1 MFRQMEEAWNDVKN
15 DAQFKTALVAKL
27 IKDYQTNNW
36 SESGWYAV
44 TVIYGP
50 TAVKA
55 ELDIQ
60 RYDGE
65 FIVWPVFL
73 GYCMTGLD
81 PLKFPVH
88 EVEGGDSEPK
98 EFRVRVTH
106 DVVEEGFITVQAINE
121 KEAIQKARIADHSNV
136 EWELTDA
143 MGDNQY
149 DIDRS

>member
-27 IKDYQTNNW
+27 IKDYQINNW
-36 SESGWYAV
+36 SESDWHAV

-55 ELDIQ
+55 ELDVQ
-60 RYDGE
+60 RYDGQ
-65 FIVWPVFL
+65 FVVYPTLL

-98 EFRVRVTH
+98 
-106 DVVEEGFITVQAINE
+106 
-121 KEAIQKARIADHSNV
+121 
-136 EWELTDA
+136 
-143 MGDNQY
+143 
-149 DIDRS
+149 